1 MKLKYIFWS
10 LFFITALSCDKD
22 DSNYEL
28 VEVATPQIMSK
39 AAFRKSVE
47 IVAPRNIEKSGKIY
61 AYKDYI
67 FVSDVNKG
75 IHVIDNSNPKSPKR
89 IKFLKIPGNEDISVK
104 DDFLYAD
111 SATDLL
117 VFDISNMNSIS
128 LKQRLEDVFNVY
140 NFQIPLGIR
149 VVDYVEFNYQ
159 TDIIVGWTVTK
170 ERREKTDNRF
180 IDADFGGVALNS
192 GTKESTTGQGGS
204 LARFQIVDNY
214 LYTVGSH
221 EMFIFNI
228 SNLSKPTLTNTYY
241 AGNNIETLFQ
251 ADGYLYIGS
260 TDGMYIYDLVNP
272 EKPNRL
278 SEFVHWTGCDPVVV
292 DGDYAYLTLRGGN
305 NCGEQESVL
314 EVIDIKDKTKPTL
327 AARYALDN
335 PYGLGIK
342 NNTLFVCDGNA
353 GLKLFN
359 KENPLKIYMIKQFKN
374 IQSKDVIPLEDKLL
388 MIGGDILYQYS
399 YIQNGVQLISSF
411 SLN

>member
-1 MKLKYIFWS
+1 MKLKHIFLS
-10 LFFITALSCDKD
+10 LIFISALSCDKD
-22 DSNYEL
+22 DANYEF

-39 AAFRKSVE
+39 AEFRKSVA
-47 IVAPRNIEKSGKIY
+47 IVTPRDIEKAGKIY

-67 FVSDVNKG
+67 FVSDVGKG
-75 IHVIDNSNPKSPKR
+75 VHVIDNANPKFPKK
-89 IKFLKIPGNEDISVK
+89 IKYLKIPGNEDISVK
-104 DDFLYAD
+104 NDFLYAD

-117 VFDISNMNSIS
+117 VFDISNINSIS
-128 LKQRLEDVFNVY
+128 LKQRLEDVFSIY
-140 NFQIPLGIR
+140 NFQMPLGTR
-149 VVDYVEFNYQ
+149 FVNNEGYNYQ

-170 ERREKTDNRF
+170 EKREKIDNRL
-180 IDADFGGVALNS
+180 IDFAFEGAALNS
-192 GTKESTTGQGGS
+192 GTKGSTTGQGGS
-204 LARFQIVDNY
+204 LARFQIVNNY
-214 LYTVGSH
+214 LYTVASH
-221 EMFIFNI
+221 EMIIFNI
-228 SNLSKPTLTNTYY
+228 SNLTKPTLASSLY

-272 EKPNRL
+272 EKPTRL

-327 AARYALDN
+327 AARYTLEN

-342 NNTLFVCDGNA
+342 NNTLFICDGTA

-359 KENPLKIYMIKQFKN
+359 KENPLKIYMVKQFKN

-388 MIGGDILYQYS
+388 MIGGNTLYQYN
-399 YIQNGVQLISSF
+399 YVQDGVQLISSF
-411 SLN
+411 PLK